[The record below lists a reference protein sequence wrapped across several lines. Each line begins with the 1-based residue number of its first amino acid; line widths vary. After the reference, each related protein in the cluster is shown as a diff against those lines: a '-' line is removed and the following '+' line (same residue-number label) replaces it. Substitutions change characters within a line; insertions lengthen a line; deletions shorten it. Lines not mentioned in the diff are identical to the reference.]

1 MRKSKS
7 KGGAILAVAVVAA
20 IGGISGYQ
28 VYSRVQHTEALR
40 EKTLEGAI
48 PKISVVNP
56 QAGPSEENLTLPGS
70 VDAWYQAPIY
80 AQVSGYVKMW
90 HKDFGAHVKT
100 GDLLAEINTPAL
112 DAEYAQAKADLR
124 SAEAKYNLAVV
135 TAKRWVAL
143 RNSQAVSEQSITEQ
157 EANAQSEK
165 ALYEAAQQNVKRF
178 EALQKFKQI
187 VAPFDGTVTSRSIN
201 VGDLVNEGG
210 GSLGASG
217 DATELFSVADT
228 HSMRLFVSVPAV
240 FSYMLKPGL
249 TADVEVTQYPNRH
262 YTANFLTVAKG
273 YDPNTRTAVTEFTLD
288 NGDASLWPGSYATV
302 KLTAPAD
309 NRILTIPTSAL
320 VFEENGLQV
329 ATVTADQRIHYK
341 PVTAGKILGEQ
352 VQITDGLTAG
362 DRIAD
367 NPPAALMEG
376 EEVELVPPTPGYS
389 HVAPAAE
396 AAGSKAPH
404 RQTPETNLHSSAGE
418 VKR

>member
-7 KGGAILAVAVVAA
+7 KSGVILAVVVVAA
-20 IGGISGYQ
+20 VGGLGGYQ
-28 VYSRVQHTEALR
+28 VYDQIHRTEELR
-40 EKTLEGAI
+40 EETLEGAI

-56 QAGPSEENLTLPGS
+56 EPGPTEQKLTLPGS
-70 VDAWYQAPIY
+70 VEAWYQAPIY

-112 DAEYAQAKADLR
+112 DAQYAQAKADLR
-124 SAEAKYNLAVV
+124 SAEAKYHLAVV

-143 RNSQAVSEQSITEQ
+143 RHSQAVSEQSITEQ
-157 EANAQSEK
+157 EANARSEK
-165 ALYEAAQQNVKRF
+165 ALFEAAQQNVKRF
-178 EALQKFKQI
+178 EALQKFKHI

-210 GSLGASG
+210 GNLGASG

-228 HSMRLFVSVPAV
+228 HAMRLFVSVPAV

-249 TADVEVTQYPNRH
+249 TADVEVPQYPNRH
-262 YTANFLTVAKG
+262 YTADFLTVAKG
-273 YDPNTRTAVTEFTLD
+273 YDPNTRTAVTEFTID
-288 NGDASLWPGSYATV
+288 NTDASLWPGSYATV

-309 NRILTIPTSAL
+309 SHILTIPTSAL

-329 ATVTADQRIHYK
+329 ASVTADNHIHFK
-341 PVTAGKILGEQ
+341 PITSGKVLGER
-352 VQITDGLTAG
+352 VQITDGLTTA

-376 EEVELVPPTPGYS
+376 EEVQLVPPTPGYNHGPS
-389 HVAPAAE
+389 NHAGAQDETSEHAGAAAHQPPVQE
-396 AAGSKAPH
+396 AN
-404 RQTPETNLHSSAGE
+404 R
-418 VKR
+418 